1 MESQH
6 IALFAKHLSVG
17 GLEKITVRLANEF
30 ARRGHTVDLV
40 LAKGRGPLES
50 EVASDVQIVALRS
63 HRMWGALPNLL
74 RYLKR
79 SQPDVLLAA
88 GWQVNVIAIWTKMLS
103 LTSFRLVVS
112 VHTNATRQSEISNA
126 WYARFSLPAIKV
138 FYPFADA
145 IIAVSKGVLEDL
157 SGISSRAAENGHVI
171 YNPTVDQDL
180 FKKAHQELSHP
191 WFTEKNDVPVLLGV
205 GRMGSQ
211 KNFSLLIRAFA
222 QLCRHREAR
231 LVLLGD
237 GDERRALE
245 ALTHVLNVQDSV
257 EFVGFEENPYKYMAR
272 ADVFVLS
279 SRSEGL
285 PTVLIEALACGC
297 PIVSTDSSE
306 GVREILG
313 NGEFGTLVPVGDR
326 EALADAI
333 TIGLTHDSSPVRLRR
348 RANDFK
354 IQNAVKEY
362 LSLFGFDD
370 AESKYRI
377 NT

>member
-17 GLEKITVRLANEF
+17 GLQKITVRLANEF

-257 EFVGFEENPYKYMAR
+257 EFVGFEENPYKYMAN
-272 ADVFVLS
+272 ASLFVLS
-279 SRSEGL
+279 SKFEGFGL
-285 PTVLIEALACGC
+285 VLVEALACGC
-297 PIVSTDSSE
+297 PVVSTDCPSGPREVLE
-306 GVREILG
+306 GGKWGR
-313 NGEFGTLVPVGDR
+313 LVPAGDE
-326 EALADAI
+326 EALAKAMDES
-333 TIGLTHDSSPVRLRR
+333 LSEEHDPERLCR
-348 RANDFK
+348 RAMDFSVDK
-354 IQNAVKEY
+354 VVDNYLDILFPNA
-362 LSLFGFDD
+362 
-370 AESKYRI
+370 
-377 NT
+377 